1 MVTTGVVWCFKDNK
15 WFPLQLSS
23 IRLQGALTQAH
34 LSVVSDFLQRVANKE
49 LILQDNGFTELTE
62 KHKQL
67 LLQQEKKLGSSLE
80 YNLQNVINQT
90 DNVVVERK
98 CSLGQIPE
106 DKVVEQ
112 KRRPSMPD
120 LRTVDRQSNLFIHN
134 LLNKSETDNK
144 ENKTDFL
151 TNENDEIVLRLLK
164 KYCKYSK
171 NALDEE
177 IVNAIEQIPDDRV
190 PQPPRNRKL
199 SYIPTSLSS
208 KEEKLYENCLDVPR
222 NSQDDSIENQRNE
235 HLIRWLKQQNPQH
248 KITEIQLPAR
258 RHSSFEISSP
268 TDSRKGSLIERKSSS
283 SGFVSRKSSLTAS
296 STPESV
302 KSDSRKSSVSS
313 TLTSRKSS
321 IGSTSSLS
329 EGEEPAGNAS
339 SHWAKLLLKYA
350 GDKKA
355 EKKIKKQREAWA
367 RNKRKLSSNS
377 NIELQRR
384 DILHKP

>member
-34 LSVVSDFLQRVANKE
+34 LTVVSDFLQRVANKE

-67 LLQQEKKLGSSLE
+67 LLQQEKKLGVLE
-80 YNLQNVINQT
+80 LTNSDVIKHT
-90 DNVVVERK
+90 DNVLVERK
-98 CSLGQIPE
+98 TSLGQIPE

-120 LRTVDRQSNLFIHN
+120 LRTVDRQSNLFINN
-134 LLNKSETDNK
+134 LLNKNETDRK
-144 ENKTDFL
+144 ENKTDFIS
-151 TNENDEIVLRLLK
+151 NENDEIVLRLLK

-171 NALDEE
+171 NSLDEE
-177 IVNAIEQIPDDRV
+177 ILHAIEQIPDDQIT
-190 PQPPRNRKL
+190 QPPRNRKL
-199 SYIPTSLSS
+199 SYIPTHLSS
-208 KEEKLYENCLDVPR
+208 KEEKLYENCLDVTRSP
-222 NSQDDSIENQRNE
+222 QDDSIENQRNE

-248 KITEIQLPAR
+248 GITEIQLPTR

-268 TDSRKGSLIERKSSS
+268 TDSRKCGSIERKSSS

-321 IGSTSSLS
+321 LGSTSSLS
-329 EGEEPAGNAS
+329 EGEELGGNAS
-339 SHWAKLLLKYA
+339 SHWTKLLMKYA

-367 RNKRKLSSNS
+367 RNRRKLSSNS